1 MNKSPVYSAM
11 QATSKGMHENND
23 CCVFSLAIACGMSY
37 ENAHATLA
45 AKGRK
50 PRQGTLAIHV
60 TNALKVD
67 EVTQFLKDV
76 RTIRTLQDKNLKDCY
91 IILTSQHMLC
101 MKDGIVHDWTQDRL
115 HRIQKIYR
123 VKKSV

>member
-60 TNALKVD
+60 TNALKEAGLKVD

-76 RTIRTLQDKNLKDCY
+76 RTIRSAYALYERWYCP
-91 IILTSQHMLC
+91 
-101 MKDGIVHDWTQDRL
+101 
-115 HRIQKIYR
+115 
-123 VKKSV
+123 